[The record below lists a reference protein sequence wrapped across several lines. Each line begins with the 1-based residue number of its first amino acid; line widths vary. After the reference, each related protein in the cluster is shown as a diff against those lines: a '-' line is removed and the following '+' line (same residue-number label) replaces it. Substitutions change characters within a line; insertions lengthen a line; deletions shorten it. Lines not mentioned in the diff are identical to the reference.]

1 MAEPRHIGYF
11 DPAVIE
17 PEFRQKF
24 NNCFVQL
31 KTDYYPLQFWH
42 IESNADA
49 SEVNFSNAHEEV
61 INIESGYITSNLE
74 IQVVFPEEGWYIH
87 KDRKI
92 PILITRHPSK
102 QWRRAPNKD
111 NMFVRAMTTEG
122 LTHFG
127 LTIESLN
134 STLDPLNEV
143 PRHQIIARKFLLRRY
158 RDTDWSILW
167 YFDAEIGFYNH
178 TEDKYYMTHHWY
190 RLPSYVSNRVVYCK
204 YFSLKV

>member
-11 DPAVIE
+11 DQAVIE
-17 PEFRQKF
+17 SEFRQKF

-31 KTDYYPLQFWH
+31 KTEHYPLQYWN
-42 IESNADA
+42 IDSNSDA
-49 SEVNFSNAHEEV
+49 SEVNFVNVHGEI

-92 PILITRHPSK
+92 PILITRHPGK

-111 NMFVRAMTTEG
+111 NMSVRQMTNDG
-122 LTHFG
+122 LGNFG
-127 LTIESLN
+127 LTLDALN
-134 STLDPLNEV
+134 STINPINEGLKFKV
-143 PRHQIIARKFLLRRY
+143 IERKFLLRRW
-158 RDTDWSILW
+158 RDTEWSILW

-178 TEDKYYMTHHWY
+178 KEDRYYMTHHWY
-190 RLPSYVSNRVVYCK
+190 RLPSSVSTRVTYCK